1 MRSSFLISIDEYI
14 FDKTREFVK
23 MSIFYEDFDAF

>member
-14 FDKTREFVK
+14 DKTIEFVK